1 MVRDRSKVAIV
12 IDSSTCLPPEFLQRY
27 DISVVPHVLIIDGQ
41 AYRDGVDLG
50 PSEFYRLL
58 QKNQSVPSTAAPKPI
73 DFLNAFTTMS
83 RQSESILCLTLA
95 DTFSSTYNSARVA
108 REMAA
113 SSLPDVPIRVVDTR
127 AAAGAAG
134 LVVLEAARRAQEGA
148 DLTRVT
154 QRVEELIPKVN
165 LIALLDTLF
174 YLARGGRVPKVAAW
188 AGSLLGMKPIAELKL
203 GEAHLLEKPRSR
215 AKAVARLVAIM
226 EERVSGRPVHVNV
239 MHTAALQDAEALQ
252 RKVAQE
258 FNCVENFVTEFT
270 PVMGAHLGPGLLGL
284 AFYAEP

>member
-1 MVRDRSKVAIV
+1 MVRDRKVAVIV
-12 IDSSTCLPPEFLQRY
+12 DSSACTPSELLQRY
-27 DISVVPHVLIIDGQ
+27 DISVVPHVLVIDGQ

-58 QKNQSVPSTAAPKPI
+58 QRNQSVPSTAAPKPV
-73 DFLNAFTTMS
+73 DFLNAFTS
-83 RQSESILCLTLA
+83 ISQRRESILCLTLA

-108 REMAA
+108 QEMAA
-113 SSLPDVPIRVVDTR
+113 SSLPDVPIRVLDTR

-134 LVVLEAARRAQEGA
+134 LIALEAARRAQEGA
-148 DLTRVT
+148 DLMEVAS
-154 QRVEELIPKVN
+154 RVEELIPQVN

-215 AKAVARLVAIM
+215 SKAIARMLTIM
-226 EERVSGRPVHVNV
+226 KERVSTRPIHVNV
-239 MHTAALQDAEALQ
+239 MHTDALRDAQALQKQ
-252 RKVAQE
+252 VADD
-258 FNCVENFVTEFT
+258 FNCVENFISEFT

-284 AFYAEP
+284 AFYPEP